1 MPARSL
7 IAYAG
12 RGKTRMFSITAKGKR
27 RLRALTGNPAAL
39 PAGKYD
45 AAPGGTMIII
55 IFDIPEKERRK
66 RDWMR
71 SALRAMGFEKVQR
84 SVWRGAVKVPQRFIE
99 DLRELRI
106 ADYVEIFSVLKKGTL
121 APS

>member
-1 MPARSL
+1 
-7 IAYAG
+7 
-12 RGKTRMFSITAKGKR
+12 
-27 RLRALTGNPAAL
+27 
-39 PAGKYD
+39 
-45 AAPGGTMIII
+45 
-55 IFDIPEKERRK
+55 
-66 RDWMR
+66 MR